1 MQRKSLFQYAILYH
15 PKPTKDAM
23 GNDTTPPDEI
33 VLPITTVLAGAD
45 SEVQMIA
52 ARQIPE
58 KYLTT
63 LEGVE
68 VLVRP
73 F

>member
-1 MQRKSLFQYAILYH
+1 
-15 PKPTKDAM
+15 M